1 MKMFFRVIKWSSAA
15 FLIVT
20 VIGYNAFVHW
30 RYSKLPDNLLPSSA
44 EFSPRVRQIYWYTE
58 FGPDPMEMRP
68 FPFWKVLMA
77 LPHAFRTHGE
87 MPAGFNAA
95 SILAKNLLSANGP
108 RPRTLEAHFDVL
120 FAAIWITKHWSV
132 EEIVNTLLDKIYF
145 CHEFYGIEGA
155 AEGYFGLPPDEL
167 TNEELVMLSGISRR
181 PCAFSPWLE
190 RSRLESRAE
199 AMLRKASRMGVFP
212 VAVDAEESLR
222 RLRGAPWRL
231 DIGAKLISNGIFN
244 LPNLVQIAIRN
255 DGREKISIYR
265 PSETYFFLWELEVE
279 YEAGMSKRFRQRID
293 MPWFE
298 SEPVTIE
305 ARDEFMDTINV
316 LSPSDFYGD
325 ENRKAGCNP
334 FRKAE
339 RARFI
344 YTFPGHKL
352 PSGNL
357 QGIMIEEDVPLKYQ
371 TIAGTFFT
379 NWVEIGEI
387 DLEKFKRDSAEIA
400 MTGDGVEQFEA
411 WAWRPRFNCSE
422 EK

>member
-1 MKMFFRVIKWSSAA
+1 MFFRVIKWSSAA

-77 LPHAFRTHGE
+77 LPHAFRNHGE

-132 EEIVNTLLDKIYF
+132 EEIVNTLLDRIYF
-145 CHEFYGIEGA
+145 CHEFYGIDGA
-155 AEGYFGLPPDEL
+155 AEGYFGLSPDEL

-181 PCAFSPWLE
+181 PCAFSPWLQ

-199 AMLRKASRMGVFP
+199 AMLRKVSRMGIFP
-212 VAVDAEESLR
+212 VDVDADESIR
-222 RLRGAPWRL
+222 RLRGAPWQL
-231 DIGAKLISNGIFN
+231 DIGAKLISNGRYN
-244 LPNLVQIAIRN
+244 LPDQVQIAIRN
-255 DGREKISIYR
+255 DSRESIRIYR
-265 PSETYFFLWELEVE
+265 PDKTYLFLWDLEVE
-279 YEAGMSKRFRQRID
+279 YENAGTKRFRQRID

-298 SEPVTIE
+298 SEPVSIE
-305 ARDEFMDTINV
+305 AREIFMDTISI

-387 DLEKFKRDSAEIA
+387 DFKKIAQDSADAAGIEDRLA
-400 MTGDGVEQFEA
+400 RMKAQAGL
-411 WAWRPRFNCSE
+411 PRFDCSE
-422 EK
+422 GG